1 MCFSVCV
8 CVCACASWCVDC
20 LSQALAE
27 IQRRLPNPDNGA
39 AGDSPDA
46 VGTLAGL
53 LSDVQRAVA
62 HYMTVES
69 WDDDVIGSLVG
80 GLRIVSSCRQ
90 PAYLARLAPVVDV
103 VLQQLSQ
110 WQDAGGTLSKDVTWA
125 RAIMTI
131 LSSFNATRLGGTAGS
146 APAGAVAVD
155 WAAHKELIRRL
166 AVLRGVDVGS
176 LAALI
181 GK

>member
-1 MCFSVCV
+1 M
-8 CVCACASWCVDC
+8 
-20 LSQALAE
+20 AE

-39 AGDSPDA
+39 TGDSPDA

-69 WDDDVIGSLVG
+69 WDDAVIGSLVG

-110 WQDAGGTLSKDVTWA
+110 WHDAGGTLSEDVTL
-125 RAIMTI
+125 AIVTI
-131 LSSFNATRLGGTAGS
+131 LGSFIATRLGGIAGS